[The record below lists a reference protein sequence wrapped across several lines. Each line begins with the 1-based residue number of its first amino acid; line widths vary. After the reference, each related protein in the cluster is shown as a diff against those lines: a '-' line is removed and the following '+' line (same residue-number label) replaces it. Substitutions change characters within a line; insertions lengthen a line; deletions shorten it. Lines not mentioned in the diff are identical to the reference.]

1 MRQTLPRQR
10 KLPRFLFSGRPCLT
24 LRPGRVYDGTIPF
37 SSPAIVSVSST
48 PSFPPAFDPTQLLML
63 MQDGEEHRHFVF
75 ELLESILRNGTTSL
89 DAARQSWR
97 HGKADHAMRQL
108 HTVRGSLGS
117 FGLRRFAATSLETEQ
132 ALRSRQEA
140 APDAVADDGI
150 DTLFDTTERALADG
164 LADMRTWLNAQR
176 LSMP

>member
-1 MRQTLPRQR
+1 MP
-10 KLPRFLFSGRPCLT
+10 P
-24 LRPGRVYDGTIPF
+24 
-37 SSPAIVSVSST
+37 ST
-48 PSFPPAFDPTQLLML
+48 PAFDPSQLLLL
-63 MQDGEEHRHFVF
+63 MQDGEEHKTFVF
-75 ELLESILRNGTTSL
+75 ELLDSILRNGTASL

-97 HGKADHAMRQL
+97 SGKADHAMRQL

-140 APDAVADDGI
+140 LPEALADEGI
-150 DTLFDTTERALADG
+150 DVLFDATERALADG
-164 LADMRTWLNAQR
+164 LADMRTWLAAQR